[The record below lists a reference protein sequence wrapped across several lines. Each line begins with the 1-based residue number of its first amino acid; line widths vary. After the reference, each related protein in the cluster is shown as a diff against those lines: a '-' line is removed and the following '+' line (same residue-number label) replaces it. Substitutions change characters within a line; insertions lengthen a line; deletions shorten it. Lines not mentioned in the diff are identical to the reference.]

1 MSNPYDVA
9 RTITRL
15 RVLAAFAVMG
25 TSLEEC
31 AAAGGVS
38 VEEAVEMIRR
48 DERRKAVKASGGI
61 QF

>member
-9 RTITRL
+9 RRISAL

-25 TSLEEC
+25 TSMEDVAL
-31 AAAGGVS
+31 AGNVS
-38 VEEAVEMIRR
+38 VEEAYEIIRA
-48 DERRKAVKASGGI
+48 DERRKAVEARGGC